1 MSDYDDDLDTET
13 TEQANDKGWRK
24 RLVAEA
30 EERGRAEAA
39 AEAEAAKRE
48 LAFLKAGIDLDS
60 PGGKLLAKAYDGAPT
75 VEAIKAAAVEYGVI
89 QNEAPAVSAEE
100 LAAHDRVANA
110 SAGAPTA
117 NEADELMAELDKAG
131 DFSSGSPE
139 AVLAVLRKAGIP
151 TEYTRPGNWQRNDA
165 TQPL

>member
-1 MSDYDDDLDTET
+1 MSDYDDNDDLET
-13 TEQANDKGWRK
+13 TTDEAPKRNWRRDLEEQAAQAKQ
-24 RLVAEA
+24 
-30 EERGRAEAA
+30 AA

-131 DFSSGSPE
+131 DFFSGSPE

-151 TEYTRPGNWQRNDA
+151 SEYTRPGNWQRNDA